1 MSGEAKAKAGNP
13 IWPRTHPPFVRAML
27 AGHSALGLA
36 FAALIYLVCFSGSI
50 AVLAP
55 DLPKWERPAPQARY
69 TGTVRGADISAALA
83 KVQKAAPWSD
93 DAFIYLPSKDT
104 PQSLSI
110 VVTAKPTD
118 KTHEPTTWL
127 VDNAGNLTESKIN
140 TPFSGF
146 VAGMHTSLHLEGG
159 IGGFIVGAA
168 GVALLS
174 SLISGLFSHPRVFKD
189 AFNLRLGGNKR
200 LQEVDIHNRLG
211 VWALP
216 FHVLISLSGALLG
229 LTVLIVGI
237 LALAVFK
244 GDTEKAY
251 ALFSGPQPVANESIA
266 TAPIN
271 FPAILAD
278 VKARSPLG
286 SIDYIQVEH
295 VTTEGSGIN
304 VNVRTATHASRGES
318 YVYDRGG
325 KYFGVWGNETGTI
338 GQRIYMVLGP
348 LHFGIFGGWPVKIA
362 YVLLGLSLTSVTSSG
377 VAIWLARRR
386 DKGRPAIRFERLW
399 AAAVWSQPLAY
410 AVSGIYALLAQPAD
424 DDQIIPIWGAV
435 TILSFLMTL
444 VLQPQPLSRSL
455 RTASAVGLLALAG
468 VHVWAVILPAARA
481 NDVDPLMWAIDT
493 ILVVTAALLLYGLRS
508 RLVGGKRASEPSAAA
523 SEGKQ

>member
-1 MSGEAKAKAGNP
+1 MSGNDTTSIRQP

-55 DLPKWERPAPQARY
+55 DLPKWEQPAPHVTY
-69 TGTVRGADISAALA
+69 TGAVKGEDLTRIVGEGLKR
-83 KVQKAAPWSD
+83 APWAD
-93 DAFIYLPSKDT
+93 DAYIYFPSKDDPGRLSLLLT
-104 PQSLSI
+104 P
-110 VVTAKPTD
+110 KPQD
-118 KTHEPTTWL
+118 KTNEPTNWQA
-127 VDNAGNLTESKIN
+127 DNAGHLTEVSLN

-146 VAGMHTSLHLEGG
+146 VAGMHTSLHLDGG

-211 VWALP
+211 IWALP
-216 FHVLISLSGALLG
+216 FHILISLSGALLG
-229 LTVLIVGI
+229 LTVLIVGV

-251 ALFSGPQPVANESIA
+251 ALFSGPQPPADERLLSE
-266 TAPIN
+266 PIN

-278 VKARSPLG
+278 IRTRAPKASL
-286 SIDYIQVEH
+286 DYMQIEH
-295 VTTEGSGIN
+295 VGKVGAAIN
-304 VNVRTATHASRGES
+304 LNVLTPNHASRGET
-318 YVYDRGG
+318 YVYDRTG
-325 KYFGVWGNETGTI
+325 KSYGAWGNETGTL

-362 YVLLGLSLTSVTSSG
+362 YVLLGFALTSVASSG

-386 DKGRPAIRFERLW
+386 DKGRPAPRFERLW
-399 AAAVWSQPLAY
+399 AAMVWSQPVAY
-410 AVSGIYALLAQPAD
+410 AASGIYALLMHPAD
-424 DDQIIPIWGAV
+424 DDQIIPIWASV
-435 TILSFLMTL
+435 TLLAFLLTL
-444 VLQPQPLSRSL
+444 FARPVPLSITL
-455 RTASAVGLLALAG
+455 RAASATGLVALVA
-468 VHVWAVILPAARA
+468 VHIYKVLLPAVHT
-481 NDVDPLMWAIDT
+481 NDVHPLMWCIDAA
-493 ILVVTAALLLYGLRS
+493 LVLTAALLALGLR
-508 RLVGGKRASEPSAAA
+508 RKLVGTPALPGTQQVAGS
-523 SEGKQ
+523 